1 MKDFNKDFEFFT
13 DLIRSDKN
21 FAYARYAD
29 GEVALMQGMPVGVRS
44 QAYQVDGWYA
54 PEGMTKAGRELLD
67 SLNHEEDNYY
77 YAISAT
83 SDSAKDSD
91 FLQSRIKRQEN
102 ITFANLW
109 INANYQKMKAFYHGL
124 NKRVY
129 LICNHRAKKE
139 SFPFAVE
146 EIFPFPEDCITYW
159 ELPGYGDS
167 YIDQL
172 QEYVRQIVNKT
183 FFISCGPISEII
195 IDKLYRLNPNNQY
208 VDVGSSIDE
217 FVHGY
222 STRPYMDPNSPY
234 AKEISYFHG

>member
-29 GEVALMQGMPVGVRS
+29 GEVALMQGMPIGERS
-44 QAYQVDGWYA
+44 QAYQIDKWHA
-54 PEGMTKAGRELLD
+54 PEGMTLAGKELLD

-83 SDSAKDSD
+83 SDSINDSS

-109 INANYQKMKAFYHGL
+109 INANYQKMKAFYHSL
-124 NKRVY
+124 DKKVY
-129 LICNHRAKKE
+129 LICNHKAKKE
-139 SFPFAVE
+139 SFPFTVE

-167 YIDQL
+167 YMRQL
-172 QEYVRQIVNKT
+172 QEYVGQVVNKT

-217 FVHGY
+217 FVHG
-222 STRPYMDPNSPY
+222 SFTRPYMDPNSPY